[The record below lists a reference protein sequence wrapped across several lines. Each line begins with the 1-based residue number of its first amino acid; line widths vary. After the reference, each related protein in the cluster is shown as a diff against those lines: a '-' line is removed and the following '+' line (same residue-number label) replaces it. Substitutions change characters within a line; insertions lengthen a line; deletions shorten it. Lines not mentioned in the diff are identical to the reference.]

1 MQLITAIIQPFMLD
15 RLTRRLRKE
24 KVPGYTVTQVSGS
37 WHEMEEIPQP
47 TMARIKV
54 EVAVNDEQV
63 DKICELICATVST
76 LQEGDGIL
84 MVTPINKVVSLRTGE
99 RGPRALRD

>member
-1 MQLITAIIQPFMLD
+1 MQLITAIIQPHMLD

-24 KVPGYTVTQVSGS
+24 RVPGYTVTQVSGS
-37 WHEMEEIPQP
+37 WHELEENPQP
-47 TMARIKV
+47 TMARVKV